1 MNMKRLMPALVCLL
15 LACALPLL
23 MLGCK
28 KKAKPTASQPA
39 RVIETLP
46 PTRLPGPSP
55 GWDKVK
61 INDAGEIFV
70 NKKLMSLADFS
81 AECQRLK
88 QAGSGAV
95 IFFDTQYS
103 ELGRAAEEAQQKMLD
118 AGFTMKIVQKESD
131 LE

>member
-1 MNMKRLMPALVCLL
+1 
-15 LACALPLL
+15 
-23 MLGCK
+23 
-28 KKAKPTASQPA
+28 
-39 RVIETLP
+39 
-46 PTRLPGPSP
+46 
-55 GWDKVK
+55 
-61 INDAGEIFV
+61 
-70 NKKLMSLADFS
+70 MSLADFS